1 MSDIT
6 DHVEVLVI
14 GAGIA
19 GLSAALQ
26 LCNAGIRL
34 DSHSLESI
42 QSLKYVRK
50 NFLSTLSDRDIK
62 WRQSRLKSEFC
73 SGSIIRLV
81 SDEYVQVLFDRL
93 FVS

>member
-34 DSHSLESI
+34 DLHCGGHS
-42 QSLKYVRK
+42 SLFECLVCLCQANSLICTENVIYLDYVYSMTPNLAK
-50 NFLSTLSDRDIK
+50 L
-62 WRQSRLKSEFC
+62 
-73 SGSIIRLV
+73 
-81 SDEYVQVLFDRL
+81 
-93 FVS
+93 